1 MIVSRWTQRL
11 WRASLFRRRPTP
23 IAHTLLSVSACL
35 LHGLFFPSL
44 GHAQSVDELTELK
57 QRLEQQQTQRE
68 ELQRRIERL
77 EQVAASQPAVA
88 PPPPAADSSW
98 TSFHVTIRKPEQ
110 LRPYNPVTCVGFMGC
125 TAEPQL
131 QLDAPK
137 RAKEPGWE
145 IELQAYNRFRFN
157 LYDNFSDTRNAPGS
171 TPGNRTFVNNSSCS
185 FNTSCKEDQR
195 MRFFNWRG
203 YVTGAIK
210 NGPFSVVAS
219 LDYAGD
225 QFNDGVLLGNDA
237 GPLGAAGQRQFV
249 VSPQLLYIEYD
260 DWVKI
265 RAGRQY
271 AHLGNGIV
279 AHSPRDMVTL
289 GRNWT
294 EQFNTTFVW
303 VLGSA
308 GRSVPNQAGPVFA
321 PQGTNIT
328 GLNQSTQTTVND
340 VTGKEED
347 LDGFGLVFNYQP
359 LPLNRL
365 QFFAWAL
372 FDTTAAGANKQNR
385 YFDLNGS
392 GKLGS
397 VDYSF
402 EGVYLWGTSPVTTT
416 ALAGGIPGTRQ
427 EYRDYLGYLDLKYT
441 IPSDLLHA
449 ERKDLLT
456 VGATFGIGSK
466 HFDGLFLDE
475 TAFRYNFVFADDIHG
490 YNGRPF
496 DTRRGSG
503 FSNTTFFQP
512 YVIVRP
518 IEKLQTKFA
527 WTYLRAT
534 EAQAAGTGVLGPS
547 PFLTPALSYSSTAVG
562 GPTKDIGQEFD
573 ILTDYFYS
581 PAVRLFAYFGTF
593 LPGRLYAPSAD
604 NAVKFE
610 TGIEYRF

>member
-1 MIVSRWTQRL
+1 MIVSRWPQRL
-11 WRASLFRRRPTP
+11 WRASLFRPTP
-23 IAHTLLSVSACL
+23 TPTTVTLLSVSACL
-35 LHGLFFPSL
+35 LHSL
-44 GHAQSVDELTELK
+44 LLPPLSHGQSLDELSELK
-57 QRLEQQQTQRE
+57 QRLEQQQIQRE

-77 EQVAASQPAVA
+77 EQTAASQPAVA
-88 PPPPAADSSW
+88 APPPAADSPW
-98 TSFHVTIRKPEQ
+98 TSFHFNIRKPEQ

-137 RAKEPGWE
+137 RAKSPGWE

-157 LYDNFSDTRNAPGS
+157 LYDNFSDTRNASGS

-289 GRNWT
+289 GRSWT

-308 GRSVPNQAGPVFA
+308 GRSTPNQSGPVFA

-392 GKLGS
+392 GKLGAF
-397 VDYSF
+397 DYSF

-416 ALAGGIPGTRQ
+416 TLAGGIPGTRQ
-427 EYRDYLGYLDLKYT
+427 EYRDYLGYLDLKYNV
-441 IPSDLLHA
+441 PSELLHS
-449 ERKDLLT
+449 ERKDLLA

-466 HFDGLFLDE
+466 NFDGLFLDE

-534 EAQAAGTGVLGPS
+534 EAQAAGTGALGPS